1 MYKCVNVKN
10 LLSEIGNKIQSL
22 PVKSDDHCIKK
33 NGAMYFKRTKNIWQ
47 KKWRRDTEQILSE
60 GKLMSYINIVLN

>member
-1 MYKCVNVKN
+1 MNVKN

-33 NGAMYFKRTKNIWQ
+33 KWSYVFQKDREYLAEKMEKRYRTNI
-47 KKWRRDTEQILSE
+47 I
-60 GKLMSYINIVLN
+60 